1 MFPGSFLLSTRSSR
15 SYITVTTRRSGPT
28 GSSWSP
34 PSPISAWP
42 SPAPLISTSTTSNTK
57 NQSKWVG
64 QSADCLL
71 LKSREAT
78 IKSRD
83 ISGLFSWELFCI
95 SQLTRLRHKWPR
107 LSAMTMTTTLA
118 ASEDTFRPGNKETG
132 WAKYCVQW
140 RLCLLVSIRPIGV
153 YYPLLCLETA
163 DHQTVFYQ

>member
-78 IKSRD
+78 IKSSLWIIFLRIILYLSID
-83 ISGLFSWELFCI
+83 QIEAQVAQTVRNDHDDHPGSLRGHL
-95 SQLTRLRHKWPR
+95 QTRKQGDRVSKVLCAVET
-107 LSAMTMTTTLA
+107 LS
-118 ASEDTFRPGNKETG
+118 FR
-132 WAKYCVQW
+132 
-140 RLCLLVSIRPIGV
+140 CLLSIIMSRDCRPSDSVLSII
-153 YYPLLCLETA
+153 
-163 DHQTVFYQ
+163 Q